1 MLALCEPPRN
11 DFDIRRLPATIRDGR
26 SGPTMDRDAVLQ
38 RIADIGIIP
47 VLRAERAE
55 DALVAVDVL
64 YESGIPVVEVTTT
77 VPGAATVIGQ
87 ISRKYGS
94 KLLVGAGTVLN
105 IEQAQ
110 RCIEAGASFLVSP
123 GLSLAVLRHAKNI
136 KMLAIPGVLSPTEV
150 MLALSEGE
158 TLMKVFP
165 CGSMGGP
172 AYLKA
177 LRGPFPNAA
186 FIPTGGVSAKNIGDY
201 FAAGA
206 IAVGVGGDLVSIDAL
221 RSGNLAPI
229 RSTAQALRDAVFRG
243 RTILKSSSKI

>member
-1 MLALCEPPRN
+1 
-11 DFDIRRLPATIRDGR
+11 
-26 SGPTMDRDAVLQ
+26 MDREAVLQ
-38 RIADIGIIP
+38 RIVDIGIIP

-55 DALVAVDVL
+55 DALLVVDVL

-77 VPGAATVIGQ
+77 VPGAATVIAE
-87 ISRKYGS
+87 ISRKFGS

-110 RCIEAGASFLVSP
+110 LCIEAGASFLVSP
-123 GLSLAVLRHAKNI
+123 GLSLPVLRHAKNI

-150 MLALSEGE
+150 MTALSEGE

-165 CGSMGGP
+165 CGSVGGP

-186 FIPTGGVSAKNIGDY
+186 FIPTGGVSVKNIGDY

-206 IAVGVGGDLVSIDAL
+206 IAVGVGGDLVSIEAL
-221 RSGNLAPI
+221 RSGNLEPI
-229 RSTAQALRDAVFRG
+229 RSAAQAVRDAVFKAR
-243 RTILKSSSKI
+243 KQS